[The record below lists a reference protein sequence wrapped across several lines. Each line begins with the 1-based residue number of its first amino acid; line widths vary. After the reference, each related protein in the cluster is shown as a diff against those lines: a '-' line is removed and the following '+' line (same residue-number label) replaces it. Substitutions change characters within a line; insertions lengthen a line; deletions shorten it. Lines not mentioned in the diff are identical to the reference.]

1 MTFMHTANTKIITFG
16 LITLLLLSGMVSMA
30 SALSNSGGGEW
41 NYYRE
46 ITIKEESGTALSDYQ
61 VLVELNPSNFPDKA
75 KSDGSDIRFSAD
87 DEELNY
93 WIEEWDYGSQNAK
106 IWVKVSSIP
115 ASGGTKVKM
124 YYVNPSATSFSD
136 GDATFDLF
144 DDFEGTNLDAN
155 KWEWFQDGSGTNY
168 FVANGYLEL
177 TGMECGTGSS
187 VRSKS
192 TIRRVNKIIDSRWQV
207 QNNDPGRVSQG
218 FFKLPDESYGTGWA
232 FDVPCWSNRAGWI
245 INGDQ
250 QVSCSYLPGTTW
262 HIGKFVVTPDSVSYY
277 QDGMLIGTRAD
288 PALHNAKPTNV
299 IAISHWCGGYVRLD
313 WIHIR
318 KYASSEPSPTISAEY
333 PVVHTALTLTKTA
346 SPYPIKQEQKTTVK
360 ITVENTGTTA
370 IRDIEVTDSAPADFD
385 FISGETSNKYDMLK
399 AGESRTF
406 QYIIQ
411 SRDAGKFGICQA
423 TATYADEE
431 GNYHTVESDH
441 AMVEVIASLTTP
453 EIPAGTPV
461 PTLVT
466 STSTTSTPLPPGTP
480 QITISQTSLLE
491 EPSVGDEAMITVS
504 LKNTGNSIAENVQL
518 TERIP
523 SSVSVS
529 YVEGADNA
537 GGLVSWSGD
546 LNPGQSR
553 SIQHTFRILE
563 AKNRFFTAKVTYEDA
578 DGNKKETSTNVYITT
593 AAEQPAPLD
602 SDGDGWND
610 ELETKAGT
618 NPYVKDSDND
628 GLWDP
633 QDPNPLM
640 AQETETPGLPGF
652 EAIFAVVGL
661 LVGTYVLRRR

>member
-1 MTFMHTANTKIITFG
+1 MPK
-16 LITLLLLSGMVSMA
+16 
-30 SALSNSGGGEW
+30 
-41 NYYRE
+41 R
-46 ITIKEESGTALSDYQ
+46 D
-61 VLVELNPSNFPDKA
+61 
-75 KSDGSDIRFSAD
+75 
-87 DEELNY
+87 
-93 WIEEWDYGSQNAK
+93 SQNGLRDCLTGAK
-106 IWVKVSSIP
+106 AVMSGLVVIFVMVGLASP
-115 ASGGTKVKM
+115 AM
-124 YYVNPSATSFSD
+124 AQAPA
-136 GDATFDLF
+136 DAVLIMHFD
-144 DDFEGTNLDAN
+144 E
-155 KWEWFQDGSGTNY
+155 GSGTIAKDESGNENDGAIHGATWATGISGEALSFDGRDDYINMGGNENLKMTNGLSVSVWVNMDTFTPTYQNIISDHAPNEVTEGSGKTLRFNY
-168 FVANGYLEL
+168 KTVQFIVGGVYGY
-177 TGMECGTGSS
+177 GTAKYVKHSFDY
-187 VRSKS
+187 S
-192 TIRRVNKIIDSRWQV
+192 TLGKWQHVVGTYDKNKIRLFVNGIEVDSLIYSDSITVNSNPILIGKSGFGEFLQGKIDEV
-207 QNNDPGRVSQG
+207 CI
-218 FFKLPDESYGTGWA
+218 Y
-232 FDVPCWSNRAGWI
+232 NRALTEDEI
-245 INGDQ
+245 KAQ
-250 QVSCSYLPGTTW
+250 YLA
-262 HIGKFVVTPDSVSYY
+262 K
-277 QDGMLIGTRAD
+277 RAGGSIA
-288 PALHNAKPTNV
+288 AL
-299 IAISHWCGGYVRLD
+299 S
-313 WIHIR
+313 
-318 KYASSEPSPTISAEY
+318 
-333 PVVHTALTLTKTA
+333 LTKTA
-346 SPYPIKQEQKTTVK
+346 SPYSIKQGQKTTVK
-360 ITVENTGTTA
+360 ITVENTGTTTL
-370 IRDIEVTDSAPADFD
+370 RDIEVANTLPADFD

-504 LKNTGNSIAENVQL
+504 LKNTGNSIAKNVQL

-578 DGNKKETSTNVYITT
+578 EGNKKETSTNVYITT
-593 AAEQPAPLD
+593 AAEQPVPLD

-610 ELETKAGT
+610 ELEIKAGT
-618 NPYVKDSDND
+618 NPYVKDTDND
-628 GLWDP
+628 GLWDS

-640 AQETETPGLPGF
+640 AQETGMPGLPGF
-652 EAIFAVVGL
+652 EIMFAVMGL
-661 LVGTYVLRRR
+661 LTVAYVLRRR